1 MRRVTVTPYDERW
14 PAAFEKAAAE
24 VRGILEPVCLDIQHI
39 GSTAVPGLAAKPV
52 IDMLVIVSDIEA
64 VNRFDAAFRKLG
76 YRAKGENG
84 LPGRRYF
91 ERGGNKRT
99 HHVHCYEQ
107 GNPEIFR
114 HLAFRNFLKA
124 NPQIA
129 AAYGE
134 LKMTLAMQHPLDI
147 EQYINGK
154 QAMVQE
160 IEKKA
165 MGEI

>member
-1 MRRVTVTPYDERW
+1 MRDVIVTAYDERW
-14 PAAFEKAAAE
+14 PAAFENAAAE
-24 VRGILEPVCLDIQHI
+24 IREMLESICLDVQHV

-52 IDMLVIVSDIEA
+52 IDLLVMVSDIAA
-64 VNRFDAAFRKLG
+64 VDRFEDAFHKLG

-91 ERGGNKRT
+91 ERGGDKRT

-114 HLAFRNFLKA
+114 HLAFRDFLKA

-134 LKMTLAMQHPLDI
+134 LKMKLAKQYPLDI
-147 EQYINGK
+147 EQYIKGK
-154 QAMVQE
+154 QAMIQE

>member
-1 MRRVTVTPYDERW
+1 MRRISESS
-14 PAAFEKAAAE
+14 AIK
-24 VRGILEPVCLDIQHI
+24 
-39 GSTAVPGLAAKPV
+39 
-52 IDMLVIVSDIEA
+52 
-64 VNRFDAAFRKLG
+64 
-76 YRAKGENG
+76 
-84 LPGRRYF
+84 PGRRYF
-91 ERGGNKRT
+91 ERGGNERT

-107 GNPEIFR
+107 GNPEVSR
-114 HLAFRNFLKA
+114 HLAFRDFLKA

-134 LKMTLAMQHPLDI
+134 LKMKLAKQYPLDI
-147 EQYINGK
+147 EQYIKGK

>member
-1 MRRVTVTPYDERW
+1 MRQVTVTPYNESW
-14 PAAFEKAAAE
+14 PAAFENAAAE
-24 VRGILEPVCLDIQHI
+24 IREILEPICLDVQHI

-52 IDMLVIVSDIEA
+52 IDLLVIVLDIEE
-64 VNRFDAAFRKLG
+64 VDLFEDAFRKLG

-107 GNPEIFR
+107 GDAEIFR
-114 HLAFRNFLKA
+114 HLAFRDFLKE
-124 NPQIA
+124 NSQIA

-134 LKMTLAMQHPLDI
+134 LKVKLAKQHPLDI

-154 QAMVQE
+154 QEMVQE

>member
-1 MRRVTVTPYDERW
+1 MRKVIVTAYDERW
-14 PAAFEKAAAE
+14 PIEFEHAAE
-24 VRGILEPVCLDIQHI
+24 AIRGMLGSKCLKVEHI

-52 IDMLVIVSDIEA
+52 IDLLVAVSDIEA
-64 VNRFDAAFRKLG
+64 IDRYEEDFRKLG
-76 YRAKGENG
+76 YQAKGENG

-91 ERGGNKRT
+91 ERGGNERT

-107 GNPEIFR
+107 GSLEISR
-114 HLAFRNFLKA
+114 HLAFRDFLKA
-124 NPQIA
+124 NPQVA
-129 AAYGE
+129 SAYGE
-134 LKMTLAMQHPLDI
+134 LKMKLAKQYPLDI

-154 QAMVQE
+154 HDMVQE

>member
-1 MRRVTVTPYDERW
+1 MRKVIVTPYDERW
-14 PAAFEKAAAE
+14 PIAFAKAAAE
-24 VRGILEPVCLDIQHI
+24 IRGVLESNCLNVEHI

-52 IDMLVIVSDIEA
+52 IDLLVIVSDIEA
-64 VNRFDAAFRKLG
+64 IDRFEEDFRKLG
-76 YRAKGENG
+76 YQAKGENG
-84 LPGRRYF
+84 LPERRYF
-91 ERGGNKRT
+91 ERGGNERT

-107 GNPEIFR
+107 GNPEISR
-114 HLAFRNFLKA
+114 HLAFRDFLKA
-124 NPQIA
+124 NPQVA
-129 AAYGE
+129 GTYGE
-134 LKMTLAMQHPLDI
+134 LKVKLAKQYPLDI

>member
-1 MRRVTVTPYDERW
+1 MRKVIVTAYDERW
-14 PAAFEKAAAE
+14 PNAFEHAAAE
-24 VRGILEPVCLDIQHI
+24 ILGMLESDCLDVQHI

-52 IDMLVIVSDIEA
+52 IDLLVIVSDIEA
-64 VNRFDAAFRKLG
+64 IDRFEEDFRKLG
-76 YRAKGENG
+76 YQAKGENG

-91 ERGGNKRT
+91 ERGGNERT

-107 GNPEIFR
+107 GNPEVSR
-114 HLAFRNFLKA
+114 HLAFRDFLKA

-134 LKMTLAMQHPLDI
+134 LKMKLAKQYPLDI
-147 EQYINGK
+147 EQYIKGK